1 MNRKHDQISP
11 PDFATPTGA
20 CGRAIPDSLRP
31 ESPSPGSSS
40 PGVPAPALL
49 ASIDLAAEAA
59 AFEAGRVSERLATG
73 MLSLTNLTPD
83 SMPRLLRHS

>member
-20 CGRAIPDSLRP
+20 CGRAIPDNSS
-31 ESPSPGSSS
+31 SPSPDT
-40 PGVPAPALL
+40 PKLALL

-59 AFEAGRVSERLATG
+59 AFEAGRVSERLAAG
-73 MLSLTNLTPD
+73 MLSLTNLKPD